1 LAKVFVTLLNGHIM
15 LLHAQTLG
23 AGNMKAVIYTRC
35 STQEQSKSGLG
46 LQAQEQA
53 CAAFA
58 SANGYE
64 VLETVTEV
72 ASGKYCLDK
81 RPKLAAAL
89 ALAKKH
95 KAPIIISKLDR
106 LSREVSFIA
115 SLMSNN
121 VHFIVVELGLN
132 ADPFTLHL
140 YAALAEKERTL
151 ISTRTKAA
159 LASKKANGVLLGN
172 RTNLDSARLKGHATN
187 AAKAA
192 AFKAPL
198 IEDIQA
204 YRAAGLS
211 MEAIATKLNE
221 KKIRTANGFE
231 WSKGTVSRMLKTA

>member
-1 LAKVFVTLLNGHIM
+1 
-15 LLHAQTLG
+15 
-23 AGNMKAVIYTRC
+23 MKAVIYTRC

-53 CAAFA
+53 CVAFA

-64 VLETVTEV
+64 VLDTVVEV
-72 ASGKYCLDK
+72 VSGKYCLDK
-81 RPKLAAAL
+81 RPKLSAAL

-106 LSREVSFIA
+106 LSRDVSFIS

-121 VHFIVVELGLN
+121 VPFIVVELGLH

-159 LASKKANGVLLGN
+159 LAAKKAVGVLLGN
-172 RTNLDSARLKGHATN
+172 RTNLDSARLKGHAVN

-198 IEDIQA
+198 IEDIKA
-204 YRAAGLS
+204 YRTAGLS
-211 MEAIATKLNE
+211 MEAIATKLND
-221 KKIRTANGFE
+221 KKIKTANGFE
-231 WSKGTVSRMLKTA
+231 WSKGTVSRMLKAEG